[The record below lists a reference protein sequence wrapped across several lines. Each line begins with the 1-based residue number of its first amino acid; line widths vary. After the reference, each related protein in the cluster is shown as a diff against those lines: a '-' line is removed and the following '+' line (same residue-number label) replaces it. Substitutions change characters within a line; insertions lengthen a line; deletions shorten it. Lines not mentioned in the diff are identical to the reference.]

1 MKGREM
7 VIDSDEFI
15 SIAVHDDRVVM
26 VKVTINKLFEPA
38 EQRNTIHHFPIH
50 LQMNKMWLNHQDN

>member
-1 MKGREM
+1 M

-26 VKVTINKLFEPA
+26 VKVTIIKLFEPA

-50 LQMNKMWLNHQDN
+50 LQMNKMWLNRQDN